1 MNSIVDGVDIE
12 DRFKNK
18 NDPLQLVFVCAMW
31 LTGFD
36 VPNLSTL
43 YLDKPMKGHTLM
55 QAIARAN
62 RLYPGKTS
70 GIIVDYVNVF
80 KYMQQ
85 ALTDYATGDD
95 GNEFPAKNIDY
106 LLELI
111 DQSIDEADEFLSEL
125 DISLEKINKLPG
137 DLEKLEALR
146 NALEIIYQK
155 DEGKE
160 KFRVITNTML
170 NLYEASKPE
179 IFEMVW
185 QNEKFKPLKYLN
197 DLMSNNV
204 NDEKLDRAKARMQAL
219 LDTSVSS
226 EKPEDTSDPD
236 GKKSS
241 DYLIHEFKVIDLSKV
256 DVEELRKE
264 IHKAQYKAIEIDDLK
279 EFIQKMLQVMINK
292 NCERIKFS
300 ERFKNIIDQYNA
312 GGSESE
318 DYYEQ
323 LLQLIEDMKNEDKR
337 AETECLAE
345 EELEMFDLLIKGRK
359 LTKDEEQKVKLA
371 AKNLYK
377 KLTEEKQNLFVVDW
391 YKDNQASTTVKD
403 AIISSLDADLPQSF
417 DKDAFDSKINLL
429 LNHFVDMSVQHY
441 GWLGE
446 TA

>member
-1 MNSIVDGVDIE
+1 
-12 DRFKNK
+12 
-18 NDPLQLVFVCAMW
+18 
-31 LTGFD
+31 
-36 VPNLSTL
+36 
-43 YLDKPMKGHTLM
+43 
-55 QAIARAN
+55 
-62 RLYPGKTS
+62 
-70 GIIVDYVNVF
+70 
-80 KYMQQ
+80 
-85 ALTDYATGDD
+85 
-95 GNEFPAKNIDY
+95 
-106 LLELI
+106 
-111 DQSIDEADEFLSEL
+111 
-125 DISLEKINKLPG
+125 
-137 DLEKLEALR
+137 
-146 NALEIIYQK
+146 
-155 DEGKE
+155 
-160 KFRVITNTML
+160 
-170 NLYEASKPE
+170 
-179 IFEMVW
+179 
-185 QNEKFKPLKYLN
+185 
-197 DLMSNNV
+197 
-204 NDEKLDRAKARMQAL
+204 
-219 LDTSVSS
+219 
-226 EKPEDTSDPD
+226 
-236 GKKSS
+236 
-241 DYLIHEFKVIDLSKV
+241 
-256 DVEELRKE
+256 
-264 IHKAQYKAIEIDDLK
+264 
-279 EFIQKMLQVMINK
+279 MINK

>member
-1 MNSIVDGVDIE
+1 
-12 DRFKNK
+12 
-18 NDPLQLVFVCAMW
+18 
-31 LTGFD
+31 
-36 VPNLSTL
+36 
-43 YLDKPMKGHTLM
+43 
-55 QAIARAN
+55 
-62 RLYPGKTS
+62 
-70 GIIVDYVNVF
+70 
-80 KYMQQ
+80 MQQ
-85 ALTDYATGDD
+85 SLTDYAPGYDGD
-95 GNEFPAKNIDY
+95 EFPAKDIEY

-111 DQSIDEADEFLSEL
+111 GQSIDEANEFLSEL
-125 DISLEKINKLPG
+125 DISLDEINKLTG

-179 IFEMVW
+179 IFEMGW

-197 DLMSNNV
+197 DLMNNNV
-204 NDEKLDRAKARMQAL
+204 DDEKLDRAKARMQAL

-226 EKPEDTSDPD
+226 EKPCHAKLDSA
-236 GKKSS
+236 SS
-241 DYLIHEFKVIDLSKV
+241 DKETLKQVQGDGAYLIHEFKVIDLSKV

-264 IHKAQYKAIEIDDLK
+264 IHKAQYKAIEIDDMK
-279 EFIQKMLQVMINK
+279 AFIQKMLQIMINK
-292 NCERIKFS
+292 NTTRISFS

-312 GGSESE
+312 GCSENE

-337 AETECLAE
+337 AETEGLTE

-391 YKDNQASTTVKD
+391 YKDEQASTTVKD
-403 AIISSLDADLPQSF
+403 AIISSLDADLPLSF

-441 GWLGE
+441 GWLG
-446 TA
+446 AVA